1 MWAKKR
7 LRLRFAPPAVWLLRS
22 SDDAVDELD
31 RWAPE
36 VTTFA
41 EDDDRDTYALAHA
54 RRDANRGRPGA
65 ALAAIRA
72 RLKVAKLDGTCNRA
86 LQDAKAELLETLELE
101 DWVRLAKEDLLRR
114 YPPTTNPL

>member
-1 MWAKKR
+1 MTTPTTR
-7 LRLRFAPPAVWLLRS
+7 EP
-22 SDDAVDELD
+22 DELV
-31 RWAPE
+31 
-36 VTTFA
+36 VTSS
-41 EDDDRDTYALAHA
+41 
-54 RRDANRGRPGA
+54 ANRGRPGA

-86 LQDAKAELLETLELE
+86 LHDAKAELLETLELE

>member
-1 MWAKKR
+1 MGMDEQRAA
-7 LRLRFAPPAVWLLRS
+7 LRHALLYRAMALS
-22 SDDAVDELD
+22 A
-31 RWAPE
+31 
-36 VTTFA
+36 
-41 EDDDRDTYALAHA
+41 DDDRDTYALAHA

-86 LQDAKAELLETLELE
+86 LHDAKAQLLETLEPE

>member
-1 MWAKKR
+1 MDEQRAA
-7 LRLRFAPPAVWLLRS
+7 LRHALLYRAMALS

-86 LQDAKAELLETLELE
+86 LHDAKAELLETLELE
-101 DWVRLAKEDLLRR
+101 DWVRLAKEDQFRR